1 MNITPTEIRTL
12 IRFVTRRTG
21 TPIHDED
28 LEQDVALR
36 ALEAARRIEKITHP
50 RALLLKIIR
59 DAVRDHWRRRRP
71 AECIDGIDE
80 RFLAHIPQL
89 ESDVDSRRRIEL
101 LRLAIKQ
108 LPATKRKLIESFYIR
123 DRSIGE
129 IADSQRRS
137 VSAVKME
144 LARSR
149 RFLCRIIRS
158 LADKKS
164 R

>member
-12 IRFVTRRTG
+12 IRLVTRRTG
-21 TPIHDED
+21 TPVHDED
-28 LEQDVALR
+28 LEQDVAVR
-36 ALEAARRIEKITHP
+36 ALEAARRIEKIMYP

-71 AECIDGIDE
+71 SECIDGIDE
-80 RFLAHIPQL
+80 RFLAHVPQL
-89 ESDVDSRRRIEL
+89 ESDVDSRRRIEM
-101 LRLAIKQ
+101 LRRAMKQ
-108 LPATKRKLIESFYIR
+108 LPAPKRRLIELFYIR
-123 DRSIGE
+123 DHSIGE

-144 LARSR
+144 LVRSR
-149 RFLCRIIRS
+149 RSLSRIVRS